1 MQMPLSATFIKGRFC
16 PFSSGLRL
24 MLLISQAYHTDAKES
39 QYKSLSSKREGWCVS
54 P

>member
-1 MQMPLSATFIKGRFC
+1 MQRPLSATFAKVLFC

-24 MLLISQAYHTDAKES
+24 MPLISQVYHTDAKER
-39 QYKSLSSKREGWCVS
+39 QYKSLSSEREGWCVS